1 MGHYRG
7 SMAAVAAPY
16 AEVRARLFE
25 IADSLDGARA
35 ESPVPTCPEWTVR
48 QVYAHLS
55 GVVADVLVLNVEGA
69 ATDPWTAEQ
78 VAARNTMSFADIVAE
93 WRESSA
99 AFDAA
104 LESLGEHG
112 DVRLVADVWTH
123 EQDVRTALD
132 QPGGR
137 DGIAFEFVRDALA
150 AMLGNQLDARG
161 LGAIRWIDENGRE
174 RVLGTN
180 PVGVTLHTSEYAF
193 CRARLGRRSRD
204 QIRNLGWDVDAEPW
218 LDAFIVFGPASQA
231 IDEAG

>member
-1 MGHYRG
+1 
-7 SMAAVAAPY
+7 MAAVAAPY

-25 IADSLDGARA
+25 IADSCDDARA

-55 GVVADVLVLNVEGA
+55 GVVADVLVLNVDGA

-78 VAARNTMSFADIVAE
+78 VAARDGMPFADIVAE
-93 WRESSA
+93 WRENSA

-104 LESLGEHG
+104 LESFGEHG
-112 DVRLVADVWTH
+112 DVRIVADVWTH

-137 DGIAFEFVRDALA
+137 DGVAFEFVRDALT
-150 AMLGNQLDARG
+150 AMLGNQLDERG
-161 LGAIRWIDENGRE
+161 LGAIRWIDENGNE
-174 RVLGTN
+174 RVLGAN
-180 PVGVTLHTSEYAF
+180 PVGVTLRTSGYAL
-193 CRARLGRRSRD
+193 CRARLGRRSRE
-204 QIRNLGWDVDAEPW
+204 QIRDLGWDVDPEPW
-218 LDAFIVFGPASQA
+218 LDAFIVFGPASCA